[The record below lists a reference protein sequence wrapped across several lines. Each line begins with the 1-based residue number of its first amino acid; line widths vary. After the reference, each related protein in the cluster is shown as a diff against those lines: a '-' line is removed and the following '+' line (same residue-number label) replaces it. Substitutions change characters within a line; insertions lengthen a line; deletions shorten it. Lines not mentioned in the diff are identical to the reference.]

1 MFVLLIVLQMLKFSY
16 YCHPRKTRRTR
27 KRLQPQLQFRQHVQ
41 EQQQPQQRVYG
52 MPDGSTTWAFGA
64 IIVGKEL
71 SFPLY
76 LWAFESGEVQWRYK
90 KPFLR
95 VFWLENGLSMTLCEV
110 QKHSLHVMCMKAAL

>member
-1 MFVLLIVLQMLKFSY
+1 MWDKLEYFSF
-16 YCHPRKTRRTR
+16 PFKINNT
-27 KRLQPQLQFRQHVQ
+27 
-41 EQQQPQQRVYG
+41 
-52 MPDGSTTWAFGA
+52 
-64 IIVGKEL
+64 IGKEL

-110 QKHSLHVMCMKAAL
+110 QKHSLHVMCMEAAL